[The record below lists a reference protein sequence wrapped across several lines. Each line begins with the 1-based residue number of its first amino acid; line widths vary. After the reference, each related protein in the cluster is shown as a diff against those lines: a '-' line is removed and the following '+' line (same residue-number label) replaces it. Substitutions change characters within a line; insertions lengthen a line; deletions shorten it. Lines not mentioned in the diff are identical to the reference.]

1 MKVDGFRKEKEGDN
15 IGEGKGKGKRGLNRV
30 QGVCLRVEESR
41 GGCKIK
47 ERVKDFEGAQI
58 GWIMEN

>member
-1 MKVDGFRKEKEGDN
+1 MVSEKREKEGDDN

-47 ERVKDFEGAQI
+47 GRVKDFEGVQ
-58 GWIMEN
+58 IMEN